1 MAPEPAKKTTAKK
14 TPAKKAA
21 ETAVKKQGTKK
32 AQPAAKKATPKAAPA
47 KPKATTTKNET
58 KDVSRLI
65 VPEVKLQANYEYV
78 LATRKR
84 PWYLFFIPRS
94 KKK

>member
-1 MAPEPAKKTTAKK
+1 MAPDPAKKATAKK

-21 ETAVKKQGTKK
+21 ETAVKKQGVKK
-32 AQPAAKKATPKAAPA
+32 AQPAAKKAAPKAAAA
-47 KPKATTTKNET
+47 KPKATTAKNET
-58 KDVSRLI
+58 KDVSRLV
-65 VPEVKLQANYEYV
+65 VPELKQQVNYEYV

-84 PWYLFFIPRS
+84 PWYLFFLPKS